1 MALVKTSRIQGGGR
15 APAKPSSPVEPPART
30 APRAPAPRRKL
41 NRGEGG
47 IAGRIGAATQELA
60 SGVTEAAT
68 AAAELGKAMEQIA
81 AGAEE
86 AAGAAQQ
93 SLAAIG
99 AMSAAFAQSRERAE
113 QGRVQ
118 AGALQGQ
125 LAEAGGQIEASVA
138 SVETNAERQ
147 IRSVD
152 VVAALESQASAIG
165 EITRG
170 VADIA
175 DQTSLLALNAA
186 IEAARAGDQGRGF
199 AVVADEVRILS
210 ETSEKRSREI
220 EAIAET
226 IVGEVGAIARRIG
239 MAGETARAE
248 GAAGRAV
255 SQRLESV
262 RTALADIVERSKA
275 VLAAT
280 AEASVAAQQALK
292 GAEMVAA
299 ASEQQAAAAAEVQR
313 SIQQQSDALD
323 QSQVTA
329 EGLAEI
335 ADRLATGDSTGGAA
349 ETAASAEE
357 LSATIQ
363 EMASAAEEILTAV
376 AQISQ
381 GAQSQAAATHEASAA
396 MAQID
401 RSGAAIRTAA
411 AEALERI
418 GEAQGELAESRQ
430 ALSKLAD
437 GVAAAAAEVQA
448 VLGLI
453 ATLEESGRRI
463 DKIVDAMAQIS
474 VQTTM
479 LAISGSV
486 EAARAGE
493 QGQGFAIVSGDI
505 RALARD
511 SADNAER
518 IRDLVWRLQSHIAD
532 VRRDLDQSIAQAGSD
547 ALRNRQ
553 IAARLSELDT
563 AAETLRAGNAEIAM
577 AADVAATGVSEVLA
591 GVKQIAAVSEEA
603 GGAATQAAAAAREQS
618 RGAEDLAA
626 AIEEIASLADELLK
640 TGG

>member
-1 MALVKTSRIQGGGR
+1 MALVKTSKIQAGGR
-15 APAKPSSPVEPPART
+15 TEATPSKRDEPPVRSL
-30 APRAPAPRRKL
+30 APKRRINRA
-41 NRGEGG
+41 EGG

-81 AGAEE
+81 VGAEE

-99 AMSAAFAQSRERAE
+99 AMSAAFAQSRERAD

-118 AGALQGQ
+118 AGTLQGK
-125 LAEAGGQIEASVA
+125 LAEAGAQIEASVA

-152 VVAALESQASAIG
+152 VVAALEQQAGAIG

-210 ETSEKRSREI
+210 ETSETRSREI

-239 MAGETARAE
+239 VAGETARAE

-255 SQRLESV
+255 SQKLDSV
-262 RTALADIVERSKA
+262 RGALADIVERSRA
-275 VLAAT
+275 VLTAT
-280 AEASVAAQQALK
+280 AEASAAAQEALK

-299 ASEQQAAAAAEVQR
+299 ASEEQAAAAAEVQR
-313 SIQQQSDALD
+313 SIQQQSEALD
-323 QSQVTA
+323 QSQTTA

-335 ADRLATGDSTGGAA
+335 ADRLAAGDSTGGATEMA
-349 ETAASAEE
+349 SSAEE

-376 AQISQ
+376 SQISQ
-381 GAQSQAAATHEASAA
+381 GAQGQAAATQESSAA

-401 RSGAAIRTAA
+401 RSAAAIRAA
-411 AEALERI
+411 SAEALERI
-418 GEAQGELAESRQ
+418 GQAQGELADSRQ
-430 ALSKLAD
+430 ALVKLAD
-437 GVAAAAAEVQA
+437 GVTAAAAEVKA
-448 VLGLI
+448 VIGLMG
-453 ATLEESGRRI
+453 ALEESGRRI

-518 IRDLVWRLQSHIAD
+518 IRDLVWRLQAHIAD
-532 VRRDLDQSIAQAGSD
+532 VRRDLDQSIAQAETD

-553 IAARLSELDT
+553 IVGRLAELDA
-563 AAETLRAGNAEIAM
+563 AAETLRAGNAEIAT
-577 AADVAATGVSEVLA
+577 AADAAAGNVAEVLQ

-603 GGAATQAAAAAREQS
+603 GGAAAQAAAAARQQS

-640 TGG
+640 TSG

>member
-1 MALVKTSRIQGGGR
+1 MALVKTSKIQAGGR
-15 APAKPSSPVEPPART
+15 TTAKTSQRDEPPARI
-30 APRAPAPRRKL
+30 PAPRR
-41 NRGEGG
+41 RITSAEGG

-68 AAAELGKAMEQIA
+68 AAAQLRKAMEQVA

-93 SLAAIG
+93 SLAAIA
-99 AMSAAFAQSRERAE
+99 AMSTGFAQSRERAD

-118 AGALQGQ
+118 AQTLQGQ

-147 IRSVD
+147 LRSVD
-152 VVAALESQASAIG
+152 VVAALEQQASAIG
-165 EITRG
+165 DITRS

-239 MAGETARAE
+239 AAGETARVE

-255 SQRLESV
+255 SQKLESV
-262 RTALADIVERSKA
+262 RGALSDIVERSKA
-275 VLAAT
+275 ILTAA
-280 AEASVAAQQALK
+280 AEADVAAQEALK

-323 QSQVTA
+323 QSQTTA
-329 EGLAEI
+329 EGLAEV
-335 ADRLATGDSTGGAA
+335 ADRLARGDSVSGATEMA
-349 ETAASAEE
+349 SSAEQ

-363 EMASAAEEILTAV
+363 EMASAAEEILTSV
-376 AQISQ
+376 SQISE
-381 GAQSQAAATHEASAA
+381 GAQSQAAATQESSAA

-401 RSGAAIRTAA
+401 RSAAAIRAA
-411 AEALERI
+411 SAEALERI
-418 GEAQGELAESRQ
+418 GQAQGELADSRQ
-430 ALSKLAD
+430 AVSRLAD
-437 GVAAAAAEVQA
+437 GVASAAAEVKL

-453 ATLEESGRRI
+453 AALEESGRRI
-463 DKIVDAMAQIS
+463 NKIIDAMAQIS

-511 SADNAER
+511 SADNADR

-532 VRRDLDQSIAQAGSD
+532 VRRDLDLPIAQAEGE

-553 IAARLSELDT
+553 IVARLGELDA
-563 AAETLRAGNAEIAM
+563 AAETLRTGNAEIA
-577 AADVAATGVSEVLA
+577 AATDAAAGSVAEVLS

-603 GGAATQAAAAAREQS
+603 GGAAAEAAAAARQQS

-640 TGG
+640 TSG

>member
-1 MALVKTSRIQGGGR
+1 MALVKTSKIQAAGR
-15 APAKPSSPVEPPART
+15 LEAKPAQRDEPPARN
-30 APRAPAPRRKL
+30 AQRGPSPKRRISRA
-41 NRGEGG
+41 EGG

-81 AGAEE
+81 TGAEE
-86 AAGAAQQ
+86 AAGAAQE
-93 SLAAIG
+93 SLAAIS
-99 AMSAAFAQSRERAE
+99 AMSAGFAQSRERAD

-118 AGALQGQ
+118 AQTLQGQ

-152 VVAALESQASAIG
+152 VVAALEQQASAIG
-165 EITRG
+165 DITRS

-226 IVGEVGAIARRIG
+226 IVAEVGAIAGRIG
-239 MAGETARAE
+239 AAGETARAE

-255 SQRLESV
+255 SQKLESV
-262 RTALADIVERSKA
+262 RGALADIVERSKA
-275 VLAAT
+275 ILTAT
-280 AEASVAAQQALK
+280 AEADAAAQEALK

-323 QSQVTA
+323 QSQTTA

-335 ADRLATGDSTGGAA
+335 ADRLATGDNAAGANEMA
-349 ETAASAEE
+349 SSAEE

-363 EMASAAEEILTAV
+363 EMASAADQILSAV
-376 AQISQ
+376 SQISE
-381 GAQSQAAATHEASAA
+381 GAQSQAAATQESSAA

-401 RSGAAIRTAA
+401 RSAAAIRSASA
-411 AEALERI
+411 DALERI
-418 GEAQGELAESRQ
+418 GHAQAELTDSREAVGRLA
-430 ALSKLAD
+430 A
-437 GVAAAAAEVQA
+437 GVASAAAEVKL

-453 ATLEESGRRI
+453 GALEESGRRI

-532 VRRDLDQSIAQAGSD
+532 VRRDLDQSIAQAESE

-553 IAARLSELDT
+553 IVGRLGQLDA

-577 AADVAATGVSEVLA
+577 ATDIAAGSVVEVLS

-603 GGAATQAAAAAREQS
+603 GGAAAEAAAAARQQS

-640 TGG
+640 TSG